1 MLDEEKIRLMTRISI
16 YEKEQEHDELVL
28 SHYYREDYVRYGCL
42 RTLVVA
48 TLTYWSVVAMYV
60 LYRFQELLREINSM
74 DYFDVIKKLMLGYMG
89 FVAIL
94 YVFGF
99 VVYHIRFQMAKKGLI
114 EYNRNLKRYLRWEER
129 NESRQEIE
137 GGFVKISG
145 EIGGDDPEIKA
156 EESLDNKSENK
167 SENNTENN
175 TENNSE
181 DQQENKTDDAAGA
194 ASETSSETGAEVKAD
209 EAAEN
214 AEAGPEAVVLPGNE
228 IESEIESET
237 ESADDP
243 AVEAEKALEEKA
255 LEEKTLEEITE
266 VQTEEKA
273 AEAEQILNP
282 LDNMIKASETPD
294 ASAEE
299 ESKNE

>member
-99 VVYHIRFQMAKKGLI
+99 VVYHIRFQLAKKGLI

-137 GGFVKISG
+137 GGFVRISG
-145 EIGGDDPEIKA
+145 EIGGDDPEI
-156 EESLDNKSENK
+156 NV
-167 SENNTENN
+167 
-175 TENNSE
+175 E
-181 DQQENKTDDAAGA
+181 DKQENKKD
-194 ASETSSETGAEVKAD
+194 ETSGDIPDTVSGTEVKPGPESEENTEENKEIGTAAESKPEDGAGSAKSEMGSTEVKPDEVKPAEPAAD
-209 EAAEN
+209 ETISAYANPDETKPD
-214 AEAGPEAVVLPGNE
+214 EAKIEE
-228 IESEIESET
+228 ISET
-237 ESADDP
+237 EIF
-243 AVEAEKALEEKA
+243 
-255 LEEKTLEEITE
+255 KTETFKTE
-266 VQTEEKA
+266 TSDV
-273 AEAEQILNP
+273 
-282 LDNMIKASETPD
+282 
-294 ASAEE
+294 SAEE